1 VITDDNI
8 LISLLKE
15 SQDYLALE
23 VMGYYAVDVNKEL
36 FLYCM
41 TNGNE
46 IFMKEA
52 LKKSAFDLNIFKEEI
67 VISQIITQ
75 LNQGSW
81 TNYLLNILSLI
92 NLDILKNKH
101 LKELINTFANF
112 ASESYAT
119 NNLLLSYNPLLTITL
134 SAEILDTIA
143 KTRKKLEN

>member
-1 VITDDNI
+1 
-8 LISLLKE
+8 
-15 SQDYLALE
+15 
-23 VMGYYAVDVNKEL
+23 MGYYATDVNKEL

-75 LNQGSW
+75 LNQGSR

-101 LKELINTFANF
+101 LKELISTFSNF
-112 ASESYAT
+112 ASDSYAT

-134 SAEILDTIA
+134 SAEILDKIA
-143 KTRKKLEN
+143 KTRKKLENQCNSIVRELMLLG